1 VTLHPLWGHDAI
13 KGVLGRA
20 RRDGRFP
27 SALLLHGPRGV
38 GKQRLALWLA
48 QLLVCKEPGTTG
60 PCDTCGPCRMARG
73 LEHPDVHW
81 YFPLER
87 PKRTTP
93 ERLADALEEARLQA
107 IAEVRADS
115 LRSPHSDELKGLY
128 LGTVRNLRAIAHKRP
143 NMAEGPIFI
152 VGDADLLVPQEAS
165 PEAANALLK
174 LLEEPPGGAR
184 FVLTSS
190 EPGLLLPTIRSR
202 TVPLHV
208 GPLPAATVESFLREY
223 AGIEPA
229 DAARAASL
237 GQGSIGRALGFLSR
251 DGDAPLAGLRTKALA
266 IVEAATARDPSVGHS
281 VALGYPPALARTLI
295 ELFAF
300 VEELLRDLGTI
311 VAGAEDRVF
320 HRDLV
325 DRLRQLSERAGVTA
339 VDVPVA
345 FSKVERARELARGNV
360 NPQLVVA
367 GLIRDLRG
375 ALIARGALRTDE
387 DAESDAMSDN
397 R

>member
-1 VTLHPLWGHDAI
+1 
-13 KGVLGRA
+13 
-20 RRDGRFP
+20 
-27 SALLLHGPRGV
+27 
-38 GKQRLALWLA
+38 
-48 QLLVCKEPGTTG
+48 
-60 PCDTCGPCRMARG
+60 MARG

-107 IAEVRADS
+107 IAELRADS
-115 LRSPHSDELKGLY
+115 LRSAHSDELKGLY

-202 TVPLHV
+202 TVSLHV
-208 GPLPAATVESFLREY
+208 GPLPAATVESFLREH
-223 AGIEPA
+223 AGTEA
-229 DAARAASL
+229 AEAARAASL

-251 DGDAPLAGLRTKALA
+251 DGDGDGDGGAPLSKMRTKALA

-300 VEELLRDLGTI
+300 VEELLRDLGAI
-311 VAGAEDRVF
+311 AAGAEGGVF
-320 HRDLV
+320 HRDLA
-325 DRLRQLSERAGVTA
+325 DRLQQLSERAGVTA

-375 ALIARGALRTDE
+375 ALIARGAPAHR
-387 DAESDAMSDN
+387 
-397 R
+397 

>member
-1 VTLHPLWGHDAI
+1 MRTSPY
-13 KGVLGRA
+13 
-20 RRDGRFP
+20 
-27 SALLLHGPRGV
+27 
-38 GKQRLALWLA
+38 RLA
-48 QLLVCKEPGTTG
+48 E
-60 PCDTCGPCRMARG
+60 
-73 LEHPDVHW
+73 
-81 YFPLER
+81 
-87 PKRTTP
+87 
-93 ERLADALEEARLQA
+93 ALEEARLQVV
-107 IAEVRADS
+107 AEVRADS
-115 LRSPHSDELKGLY
+115 LRSVRSDEQVKGLY

-208 GPLPAATVESFLREY
+208 GPLPTSTVESFLRDQ
-223 AGIEPA
+223 AGIEA
-229 DAARAASL
+229 AEAARAASL

-251 DGDAPLAGLRTKALA
+251 DGDEDGDAPLAALRTKALA
-266 IVEAATARDPSVGHS
+266 IVEAATARDPSAGHM

-300 VEELLRDLGTI
+300 VEELLRDLGA
-311 VAGAEDRVF
+311 VAAGAEDGVF
-320 HRDLV
+320 HRDLL
-325 DRLRQLSERAGVTA
+325 DRLRQLSERAGVAA

-375 ALIARGALRTDE
+375 ALVARGAPAHAR
-387 DAESDAMSDN
+387 
-397 R
+397 